1 MASDEKQKIA
11 DHAAEKL
18 SALKK
23 ETTIQLLSFAG
34 LSIAFGIGLF
44 RTLEMYRNNREKMKN
59 LG

>member
-1 MASDEKQKIA
+1 MTKDEIEKIA

-18 SALKK
+18 MALKK

-34 LSIAFGIGLF
+34 LSIAFGIGLY
-44 RTLEMYRNNREKMKN
+44 RTAEMYRNNRAKMKN

>member
-1 MASDEKQKIA
+1 MTKDEIEKIS

-34 LSIAFGIGLF
+34 LTMAFGIGLY
-44 RTLEMYRNNREKMKN
+44 RTLEMYRNNRAKMET

>member
-1 MASDEKQKIA
+1 MDKIA

-34 LSIAFGIGLF
+34 LSIAFGIGLY
-44 RTLEMYRNNREKMKN
+44 RTAEMYKNNRAKMKN